1 MAHRGENDENIL
13 RGNPT
18 AQEAT
23 TGLSDLGASVVHVGS
38 AQSRS
43 DGATQFQLTSNQGK
57 N

>member
-1 MAHRGENDENIL
+1 MAHRGKNHENIL